1 VIPNIAGHIKDKFG
15 LDAEIEQA
23 ANVIFVRVS
32 GLDNFSLARW
42 IDKEFDELK
51 ITVKQREGYKFNN
64 LGWIK
69 IEQSF
74 NKEFILS

>member
-1 VIPNIAGHIKDKFG
+1 MIPDIAGHIKEKFG
-15 LDAEIEQA
+15 LDAEIEQVS
-23 ANVIFVRVS
+23 NMILVRVS
-32 GLDNFSLARW
+32 GLDNYSLARW
-42 IDKEFDELK
+42 LYKEFDELK